1 MRSPAPGRPNLAAA
15 LLLAAFITLPRADAH
30 AQVALPGSPA
40 CPDARSRQ
48 FDFWI
53 GEWDVNNRHRRPDSD
68 DPVWYETG
76 LAKARVWPVVGGCAI
91 VEQWDGTLTFDRV
104 IGFSVRAF
112 DPVRELWDLVLL
124 WPSANRPLFATFVG
138 EFRHGRG
145 EFDAGGLDAHERPQ
159 TTRITFAD
167 VRPDAL
173 RWDLALSGDSGI
185 TWRPTW
191 IMEFTRRGATIA
203 EAPAAVPDSAPRCDF
218 PQLYEFQ
225 FALGR
230 WEGTA
235 TLEDGTAAPAT
246 LDSRTI
252 LSGCAVEDRMLV
264 GGGVWEGYEVRTFD
278 LIANAW
284 VAYRVDTAHPVLQ
297 RLDGSVRRRDA
308 QFAGSRSGANDE
320 ILVSALW
327 RFVGEAGLHYELR
340 ESADGGS
347 TWTALLTAELDRAET
362 NRQ

>member
-1 MRSPAPGRPNLAAA
+1 MTPLATGGALGAAA
-15 LLLAAFITLPRADAH
+15 VALAGLLALPPGEARA
-30 AQVALPGSPA
+30 QTELPPASA

-53 GEWDVNNRHRRPDSD
+53 GEWDVLNRHRRPESD

-76 LAKARVWPVVGGCAI
+76 TATARVQPVVGGCAI
-91 VEQWDGTLTFDRV
+91 VERWDGMLTFDRV
-104 IGFSVRAF
+104 MGFSVRAF
-112 DPVRELWDLVLL
+112 DPAREVWDLVLL
-124 WPSANRPLFATFVG
+124 WPSANRPVFAHFAG

-145 EFDAGGLDAHERPQ
+145 EFVAGSVDSHDRPQ
-159 TTRITFAD
+159 ITRITFAD
-167 VRPDAL
+167 VGPDAL

-185 TWRPTW
+185 TWRTTW
-191 IMEFTRRGATIA
+191 IMEFTRRSATA
-203 EAPAAVPDSAPRCDF
+203 APPAALPDSAPRCDF

-230 WEGTA
+230 WAGTA

-252 LSGCAVEDRMLV
+252 LGGCGIEDRMLV
-264 GGGVWEGYEVRTFD
+264 GDGAWEGYEARSFD
-278 LIANAW
+278 PLANTW
-284 VAYRVDTAHPVLQ
+284 VAYRLDSARPVLQ

-308 QFAGSRSGANDE
+308 QFAGTHPGTDGD

-327 RFVGEAGLHYELR
+327 RFVGDSAMRYELR
-340 ESADGGS
+340 ESADGGT
-347 TWTALLTAELDRAET
+347 TWVARVTADLHKV
-362 NRQ
+362 Q